1 MQDFLKREIVVGDKV
16 IYVPKRVA
24 YDKIMLRYG
33 MVTKLTKDGKQCY
46 CTALN
51 VDDITPVM
59 RDSTQVYKID

>member
-16 IYVPKRVA
+16 IYIPKRVA

-33 MVTKLTKDGKQCY
+33 IVTKLTKDGKQCY
-46 CTALN
+46 CTSLSVEDN
-51 VDDITPVM
+51 TPVM